1 MTDKDLRK
9 LSRED
14 LFKLM
19 LVQGKEVTRQKS
31 AITELQESS
40 AQAQESLERLK
51 EKLNEKDRTIEHLKE
66 RLNEKDARLE
76 ELTILVEEKEALLQN
91 RQDESEET
99 ERLSPMQQEQLLAL
113 QNENNSMRLQIS
125 SLLEKLDAAEA
136 NVENDSLSDLDL
148 LMDEFNAKNTELKE
162 QLDGK
167 ERQLA
172 AKEQQLDEAL
182 RMVSGQES
190 VQEELRRLRE
200 SIESGNMKSADSAT
214 IPDEL
219 RQQLQDIRNSLTTGG
234 GVSDLGL
241 RERLQEREQQVRV
254 LSEKVDQRDQE
265 IRDLWSKIWTLVAPK
280 G

>member
-31 AITELQESS
+31 VITELQESG